1 MKRKIM
7 PIGLLALA
15 ILIFSFAFQT
25 KTDLKPGDIVF
36 QDSYSRQSQAIK
48 LATHSQFSHVGI
60 VFKKDGKLQVLEGV
74 QPVKYTPL
82 DQWIRHGKNNSY
94 EVKRLKGRT
103 LSSTELAKM
112 QRYGEQLLNKNYD
125 IFFNWSNEEIY
136 CSELVWKI
144 YKEGA
149 GIELCPT
156 KKLKSFDLD
165 HAIVKTIMKE
175 RYGNNVPYEEPV
187 VAPSD
192 LYESTFLVSGF

>member
-1 MKRKIM
+1 MRRKTM

-15 ILIFSFAFQT
+15 ILLFSFVAPQT
-25 KTDLKPGDIVF
+25 QKDLKPGDILF
-36 QDSYSRQSQAIK
+36 QDSFSRQSQAIK
-48 LATHSQFSHVGI
+48 LATHSEFSHVGI
-60 VFKKDGKLQVLEGV
+60 LFKKDGKLQVLEGV

-94 EVKRLKGRT
+94 KVKRLKDRT

-112 QRYGEQLLNKNYD
+112 QRYGEQLLNKDYD
-125 IFFNWSNEEIY
+125 IFFNWSNDQIY

-192 LYESTFLVSGF
+192 LYDSSLLE